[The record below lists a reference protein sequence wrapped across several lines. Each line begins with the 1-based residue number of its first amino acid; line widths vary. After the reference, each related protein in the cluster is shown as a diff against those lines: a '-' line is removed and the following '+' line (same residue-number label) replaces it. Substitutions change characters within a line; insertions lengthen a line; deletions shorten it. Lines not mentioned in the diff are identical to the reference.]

1 MPNLW
6 SLVASRYQS
15 NGATV
20 RRAALASVVASVIIV
35 VAGGAVRLTSSGLG
49 CPTWPECTSTSLT
62 PTPAMGVHGVI
73 EFSNRMLIYVLCAA
87 VGWLIVAASLQRDRR
102 PELVRLAWAQ
112 FGLVVAEAVM
122 GGLSVLTKLNP
133 FMVAGH
139 FLLAMAFIV
148 VTIRTWERA
157 REGDGL
163 PRPLVPGAIRSLG
176 YALAGAT
183 ALLLVVGTAV
193 TGTGPHSGDTGVA
206 ARMPF
211 DWDRVAQLHGDLVFL
226 VCGLTVA
233 LLFAIKAV
241 NGPQAAFRRTA
252 ELGVLLVLQA
262 AVGYWQYFTGLP
274 AWLVGIHVAGA
285 CLVWIATLR
294 IPFALRERPAAD
306 ADADTGADID
316 RGAAAP
322 AAEEPRPLAAR
333 P

>member
-1 MPNLW
+1 MWGVPNLW

-15 NGATV
+15 NDATV
-20 RRAALASVVASVIIV
+20 RRAALSSVIASVVIV

-49 CPTWPECTSTSLT
+49 CPTWPECTSSSLT
-62 PTPAMGVHGVI
+62 PTPAMGIHGVI
-73 EFSNRMLIYVLCAA
+73 EFSNRMLIYLLCAA
-87 VGWLIVAASLQRDRR
+87 VGWLIIAASLQRDRR

-148 VTIRTWERA
+148 VTVRAWERS
-157 REGDGL
+157 REGDGP

-176 YALAGAT
+176 YALA
-183 ALLLVVGTAV
+183 
-193 TGTGPHSGDTGVA
+193 GTGPHSGDTGVA

-211 DWDRVAQLHGDLVFL
+211 DWDRVAQLHADLVFL

-241 NGPQAAFRRTA
+241 NGPRAAFRRTV
-252 ELGVLLVLQA
+252 ELAVLLVLQA
-262 AVGYWQYFTGLP
+262 VVGYWQYFTGLP
-274 AWLVGIHVAGA
+274 TWLVGIHVAGA

-294 IPFALRERPAAD
+294 IPFALRERPSVAVAATPGTIP
-306 ADADTGADID
+306 ATATAEP
-316 RGAAAP
+316 GAA
-322 AAEEPRPLAAR
+322 PRPLASR

>member
-1 MPNLW
+1 MAGVLKLW
-6 SLVASRYQS
+6 NTVASRYQADD
-15 NGATV
+15 ATV
-20 RRAALASVVASVIIV
+20 RRAALGSAVASVIIV

-49 CPTWPECTSTSLT
+49 CPTWPQCTGGSLT

-73 EFSNRMLIYVLCAA
+73 EFSNRMLIYLLCAA
-87 VGWLIVAASLQRDRR
+87 VGWLIITTSLQRRRR

-112 FGLVVAEAVM
+112 FGLVVAEAVL

-133 FMVAGH
+133 FMVAAH
-139 FLLAMAFIV
+139 FLLAMVFIV
-148 VTIRTWERA
+148 VTIRTWERS
-157 REGDGL
+157 REGDGE
-163 PRPLVPGAIRSLG
+163 PRPLVPAAVRSLG
-176 YALAGAT
+176 WALVGST

-211 DWDRVAQLHGDLVFL
+211 DWDRVAQLHADLVWL

-233 LLFAIKAV
+233 LLFTVKAV
-241 NGPQAAFRRTA
+241 GGPRAAFRRTA

-262 AVGYWQYFTGLP
+262 VIGYWQYFTGLP

-294 IPFALRERPAAD
+294 IPFTLRERAIAARAD
-306 ADADTGADID
+306 ADQ
-316 RGAAAP
+316 
-322 AAEEPRPLAAR
+322 PRPLAGTAR
-333 P
+333 KR